1 MFSFFFTETA
11 TVTATVEEPTI
22 GNPIFIAPLTSSQ
35 ADEEISIT
43 SSSDPFSTTTTEG
56 GSDRNGPTLSTTTE
70 VDSNSR
76 SGPLSTTTD
85 SEVGSD
91 TANDYK
97 RRHKII
103 VLATGVGLGTIVLL
117 SMAIA
122 CISIMKCIQARSA
135 NQRKCNNIE
144 EPQTDSAIS
153 SSSGILLH
161 ENTAYRKMMNKWSE
175 TLSTEGGKIS
185 DIKQLQQN
193 TFNSDHN
200 LEVVG
205 HETSTFTQEKSEPC
219 SAQPQ
224 HINCNDSSMIVVQE
238 NTAYKKS
245 TNSRDNTVTVVASK
259 TTSTVQERNRDV
271 NQCAN
276 SSGSGIIVVHK
287 NTAYKKSTNKGD
299 TAVAGYETMDEMDK
313 QVVMQL
319 KLNQAYGLQG
329 ESQGGRE
336 SVYSGNYE
344 MLTCESAHDHG
355 GRARGGVDQHSTL
368 AKPVVYH
375 DDMLSRQQQRTNR
388 EDNEHSYDYVI

>member
-1 MFSFFFTETA
+1 
-11 TVTATVEEPTI
+11 
-22 GNPIFIAPLTSSQ
+22 LTSSQ
-35 ADEEISIT
+35 ADEEISTT
-43 SSSDPFSTTTTEG
+43 SSSDPVSTTTTEG
-56 GSDRNGPTLSTTTE
+56 GSDRNVPTLSTTTE

-91 TANDYK
+91 TANNYK

-103 VLATGVGLGTIVLL
+103 VLATAVGLGTIMLV

-175 TLSTEGGKIS
+175 TLSTEGRKNS

-205 HETSTFTQEKSEPC
+205 YKTSTFTQEQSKPG

-224 HINCNDSSMIVVQE
+224 HINCNDSSVIVVQE

-245 TNSRDNTVTVVASK
+245 TNSRDNASK
-259 TTSTVQERNRDV
+259 TTSTVQERDLDA
-271 NQCAN
+271 NQRAN
-276 SSGSGIIVVHK
+276 SRTSGPGIVVHK

-299 TAVAGYETMDEMDK
+299 TVAGYETMDEMDK
-313 QVVMQL
+313 QVMQL
-319 KLNQAYGLQG
+319 NLNQAYGLQG

-336 SVYSGNYE
+336 SIYAGNYE
-344 MLTCESAHDHG
+344 MLTCESTHDHRG
-355 GRARGGVDQHSTL
+355 GGDRAHGGVDQHSTL
-368 AKPVVYH
+368 AKPVVY
-375 DDMLSRQQQRTNR
+375 DVMSQQQRTNL